1 VVEPIGWTIIDEH
14 RPGAVFLALGENW
27 YLGGRNESSTNVDL
41 LVESP
46 TVRIGSSMVVEHGE
60 LRV

>member
-1 VVEPIGWTIIDEH
+1 
-14 RPGAVFLALGENW
+14 VFLALGENW